1 MTSDHG
7 RRVDVDRRHRAN
19 DSMLTGEVR
28 PDSDSEGRL
37 TRLGHGLP
45 EFRPAGSNSGVVGS
59 RGGRILPKKRGW
71 LGRPA
76 GECWL

>member
-1 MTSDHG
+1 MTSDR

-45 EFRPAGSNSGVVGS
+45 NSAQQ
-59 RGGRILPKKRGW
+59 GRILALSAAQVRRTLSKRVG
-71 LGRPA
+71 LVGHR
-76 GECWL
+76 GMSV